1 MPCGCERMAPCQVP
15 QLVPLASYSE
25 SHAIV
30 LDLPYSQDWGVSPVT
45 VLVGTALL
53 FVALSRHF
61 RSQPL
66 CVLNLAGRA
75 AAAAAPGSRPKRAVR
90 RPIRL
95 VLSARERDALNR
107 IREAARRAVRPA
119 AAPARLPL
127 PVRLAPP
134 PRPARS

>member
-15 QLVPLASYSE
+15 QLVPLASHSE

-75 AAAAAPGSRPKRAVR
+75 SAAAAAPGSRPKRAVR
-90 RPIRL
+90 PIRL
-95 VLSARERDALNR
+95 VLSAGERDALNR
-107 IREAARRAVRPA
+107 IREAARRAFRPA

-127 PVRLAPP
+127 PVRLAQA
-134 PRPARS
+134 PRPARN